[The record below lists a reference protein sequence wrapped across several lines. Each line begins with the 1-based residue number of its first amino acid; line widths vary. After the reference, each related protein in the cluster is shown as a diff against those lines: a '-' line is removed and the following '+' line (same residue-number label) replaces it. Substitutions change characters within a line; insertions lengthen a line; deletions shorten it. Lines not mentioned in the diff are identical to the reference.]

1 MVNHQLDQPIRDTI
15 INHSA
20 NGTFAIRQGAWKL
33 IQGLGSGGFS
43 SPQTVEPSLDGP
55 TGQLYNLDDDPSET
69 NNLYL
74 EQPECVEQLT
84 KLLDTYQD
92 QGYSRNYFSP

>member
-1 MVNHQLDQPIRDTI
+1 M
-15 INHSA
+15 
-20 NGTFAIRQGAWKL
+20 
-33 IQGLGSGGFS
+33 
-43 SPQTVEPSLDGP
+43 EPSLDGP